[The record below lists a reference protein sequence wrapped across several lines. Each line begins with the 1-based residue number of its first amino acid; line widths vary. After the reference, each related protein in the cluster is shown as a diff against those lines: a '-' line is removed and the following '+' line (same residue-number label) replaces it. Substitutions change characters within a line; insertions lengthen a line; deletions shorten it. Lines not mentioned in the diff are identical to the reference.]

1 MGALILGGFAFIG
14 YEIYQRA
21 TDPNHPRAFGKDKPA
36 EAVADP
42 AVGTSTLPTLPAG
55 SRIERMVTTDTRA
68 ILHITLPDG
77 TQQIRVL
84 DPRDGKTSVPITI
97 PPGSSAPITSPT
109 SDPAAAN
116 PGAIPTGTPGAEG
129 RPTISDSFRPPAT
142 TGQQPTG
149 QQPAGQ

>member
-21 TDPNHPRAFGKDKPA
+21 TDPNHPRAFGKDKPV

-42 AVGTSTLPTLPAG
+42 GAVPGAGAIAATLPTLPAG

-97 PPGSSAPITSPT
+97 PPGSSAPGTSPDG
-109 SDPAAAN
+109 DPAAPN
-116 PGAIPTGTPGAEG
+116 PGAIPTGAPGAEG

-142 TGQQPTG
+142 TGQ
-149 QQPAGQ
+149 